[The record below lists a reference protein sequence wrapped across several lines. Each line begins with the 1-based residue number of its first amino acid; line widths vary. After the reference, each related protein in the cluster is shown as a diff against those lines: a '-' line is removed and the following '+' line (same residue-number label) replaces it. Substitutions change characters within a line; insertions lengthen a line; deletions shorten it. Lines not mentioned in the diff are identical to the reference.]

1 MNLRA
6 IQLLVFLYFSVNFG
20 RANCSISYLQDADSS
35 KIDSA
40 EVNEY
45 WRYCGDPFLMDLAC
59 VGDIHDSILE
69 IPIINEAL
77 KYYGLRDIEGSLH
90 EQRVLEFFKSMGYYS
105 VNEDEVSW
113 CSVFIGSCAKNIGFE
128 YTKLAT
134 ARSWLNIG
142 ERISQPVP
150 GDIVVFWRENPNSWK
165 GHVSIYLGQNP
176 ETNEVYALGGNQ
188 NDEVCI
194 LTYDLDTV
202 LGFRRLNPK
211 LK

>member
-20 RANCSISYLQDADSS
+20 RASCSTPYRQDTDSS
-35 KIDSA
+35 KLDSA
-40 EVNEY
+40 EVNEF

-69 IPIINEAL
+69 IPIINEAR
-77 KYYGLRDIEGSLH
+77 KHYGLRDIEGSLH
-90 EQRVLEFFKSMGYYS
+90 EQRVLEFFRSMGYQS
-105 VNEDEVSW
+105 VKEDEVSW
-113 CSVFIGSCAKNIGFE
+113 CSVFIGSCAKNIGLE

-142 ERISQPVP
+142 EPVSQPVP

-176 ETNEVYALGGNQ
+176 ETKEVYALGGNQ

-194 LTYDLDTV
+194 LTYDSDTV